1 MNSSFIDVLIG
12 LSLVYLVFST
22 TCSVITEWWSRLT
35 TARPLQL
42 RDYVAEMLCD
52 AHWAE
57 QTFYGHPLIQ
67 ALSTQHLKMRSGT
80 VSQRLPSYIPERT
93 FALTLMDLAFKE
105 ETAHHLTLRDE
116 IPPRLKVTLHALT
129 NCTRSS
135 CQHTQDRLE
144 RWFKESMGRLT
155 GRYTRYAQTAIVVAS
170 TLVTIGFNVDTLLLI
185 KSFSLNPARTQA
197 AVALAN
203 NLTQKSS
210 DAGEAVSKLMPAF
223 EKLDLPLGW
232 PDAAWAPTNTGVEYV
247 LAKILGW
254 LLTISAVS
262 LGAPFWFDVLG
273 RFTNIRQAGP
283 KPATGS

>member
-1 MNSSFIDVLIG
+1 
-12 LSLVYLVFST
+12 
-22 TCSVITEWWSRLT
+22 
-35 TARPLQL
+35 
-42 RDYVAEMLCD
+42 
-52 AHWAE
+52 
-57 QTFYGHPLIQ
+57 
-67 ALSTQHLKMRSGT
+67 
-80 VSQRLPSYIPERT
+80 
-93 FALTLMDLAFKE
+93 MDLAFKE

-116 IPPRLKVTLHALT
+116 ILPRLKVTLHALT